1 MKDSCNKILV
11 VDDEVKIVDAVKAYL
26 ENSGYIVFT
35 AFDGEEALNQFEKV
49 NPDLVVLDLML
60 PKITGEEICQRI
72 RKQSRIPIIMLTAK
86 VQEDDKINGFNIGAD
101 DYMTKPFSPRE
112 LVVRVRGLLRRCS
125 VGISPLFNTMSW
137 NNGNLEINFVEMIVK
152 KVGKEINLT
161 PTEYKILS
169 SMIKY
174 PKKVFTREELI
185 EIALGI
191 DYDGFDRTI
200 DSHIKNLRSKIE
212 DDSSNPAYVL
222 TVRGTGYKF
231 GGEDIKQL

>member
-1 MKDSCNKILV
+1 MKEQCNKILV
-11 VDDEVKIVDAVKAYL
+11 VDDEFKIVEAVKAYL
-26 ENSGYIVFT
+26 ENSRYQVFT
-35 AFDGEEALNQFEKV
+35 AYDGEEALKQFETV

-60 PKITGEEICQRI
+60 PKISGEELCQKI

-86 VQEDDKINGFNIGAD
+86 VQIDDKINGFNIGAD

-112 LVVRVRGLLRRCS
+112 LVVRVQGLLRRCS
-125 VGISPLFNTMSW
+125 DGISPLFNIMSW
-137 NNGNLEINFVEMIVK
+137 NNGNLEIDVAKMIVK
-152 KVGKEINLT
+152 RFGKEVNLT
-161 PTEYKILS
+161 PTEFKILS

-212 DDSSNPAYVL
+212 NDSSNPTYII

-231 GGEDIKQL
+231 GGEDIKQ

>member
-1 MKDSCNKILV
+1 MKDQCNKILV
-11 VDDEVKIVDAVKAYL
+11 VDDEVKIVEAVKAYL
-26 ENSGYIVFT
+26 ENSKYQVFT
-35 AFDGEEALNQFEKV
+35 AYDGEEALKQFEKV

-60 PKITGEEICQRI
+60 PKITGEELCKKI

-86 VQEDDKINGFNIGAD
+86 VLIDDKINGFNIGAD
-101 DYMTKPFSPRE
+101 DYLTKPFSPRE
-112 LVVRVRGLLRRCS
+112 LVVRVQGLLRRCS
-125 VGISPLFNTMSW
+125 DGISPLFNIMSW
-137 NNGNLEINFVEMIVK
+137 NNGNLEIDVEEMIVK
-152 KVGKEINLT
+152 KFGNEVNLT
-161 PTEYKILS
+161 PTEFKILS

-212 DDSSNPAYVL
+212 DDSSNPNYII

-231 GGEDIKQL
+231 GGEDIKQ

>member
-1 MKDSCNKILV
+1 MKEQCNKILV
-11 VDDEVKIVDAVKAYL
+11 VDDEVKIVEAVKAYL
-26 ENSGYIVFT
+26 ENSRYQVFT
-35 AFDGEEALNQFEKV
+35 AYDGEEALKQFETV

-60 PKITGEEICQRI
+60 PKISGEELCQKI

-86 VQEDDKINGFNIGAD
+86 VQIDDKINGFNIGAD

-112 LVVRVRGLLRRCS
+112 LVVRVQGLLRRCS
-125 VGISPLFNTMSW
+125 DGISPLFNIMSW
-137 NNGNLEINFVEMIVK
+137 NNGNLEIDVAEMIVK
-152 KVGKEINLT
+152 KFGKEVNLT
-161 PTEYKILS
+161 PTEFKILS

-212 DDSSNPAYVL
+212 DDSSNPTYII

-231 GGEDIKQL
+231 GGEDIKQ